1 MGGGNR
7 SGGGGIWWG
16 MGVVILFFGLFFMVG
31 WAVALAGLGYACSV
45 LWRSRGQEWAR
56 IHGHPLVRLL
66 LPAPAY
72 LRFDRTLAATALLAD
87 VWLVSGVLV
96 LGADGIFTEEWMGY
110 PGMMD
115 PGGQGYQ
122 VGVVDLLRT
131 TAWWSASAAILGRC
145 WTTTVVQLTVLP
157 LSALWI
163 ASFDTY
169 YT

>member
-1 MGGGNR
+1 MN
-7 SGGGGIWWG
+7 
-16 MGVVILFFGLFFMVG
+16 
-31 WAVALAGLGYACSV
+31 
-45 LWRSRGQEWAR
+45 AR
-56 IHGHPLVRLL
+56 RTIPLTATDPLVRSNDALRAGFRSGARAG
-66 LPAPAY
+66 APVGEQSP
-72 LRFDRTLAATALLAD
+72 RFDRALAVTVLLAD
-87 VWLVSGVLV
+87 LWLVSGVIV

-122 VGVVDLLRT
+122 AAAVALLRA
-131 TAWWSASAAILGRC
+131 TAWWSALAAVLGRC
-145 WTTTVVQLTVLP
+145 WTTTAVQLSVLP

>member
-1 MGGGNR
+1 
-7 SGGGGIWWG
+7 
-16 MGVVILFFGLFFMVG
+16 MGVVILFFGLFFVVG
-31 WAVALAGLGYACSV
+31 WAMALAGLGYASLA
-45 LWRSRGQEWAR
+45 LWRRRGQPWVR
-56 IHGHPLVRLL
+56 DQGQPFVRLL
-66 LPAPAY
+66 LPTPAY
-72 LRFDRTLAATALLAD
+72 LRFDRALAVAVLLAD
-87 VWLVSGVLV
+87 LWLVSGVIV

-122 VGVVDLLRT
+122 AGAVGLLRT
-131 TAWWSASAAILGRC
+131 TAWWSASAAVLGRC
-145 WTTTVVQLTVLP
+145 WTTAVVQLSVLP